1 MLSVEDWAEI
11 RRKIA
16 EELIGQ
22 QFIKGEVALENVRDQ
37 PLRHVLHNGR
47 FKVEDIRFADRRS
60 ECVDHVSKQ
69 RVKLVARKGSF
80 PISGLQWPQRLR
92 AWRSASSFFTPLLRT
107 CPVGTARFSSRV
119 DVEAARAAI
128 LATRVVF
135 SGATFSTAL
144 AFARSIAAP
153 PCKHLTFLDFTVP
166 IGGRRPRDVCYRYG
180 NIGPVSDASNFPQR
194 LTALLAERN
203 MTQLELAA
211 RIGVTR
217 AAMSRYVSGEREP
230 RLVTLVR
237 IAEELDVNVDE
248 LISPESNSVGTALRI
263 VARTKLTEEQK
274 SQFREALDRGGRP

>member
-1 MLSVEDWAEI
+1 M
-11 RRKIA
+11 KIA

-22 QFIKGEVALENVRDQ
+22 QFVKGEVAVEDVRDQ
-37 PLRHVLHNGR
+37 PLRHVLQNGR
-47 FKVEDIRFADRRS
+47 FKVEDVRFADRRS

-80 PISGLQWPQRLR
+80 PIFGLQWHQRLR
-92 AWRSASSFFTPLLRT
+92 AWRSASRLFTPLLRT

-128 LATRVVF
+128 LATRAAF
-135 SGATFSTAL
+135 SGATFPTAL

-153 PCKHLTFLDFTVP
+153 PCTFVDFTVP
-166 IGGRRPRDVCYRYG
+166 IGGRRPREVCYRRG
-180 NIGPVSDASNFPQR
+180 NFGCVNDASNFSQR
-194 LTALLAERN
+194 LAALLAERN

-237 IAEELDVNVDE
+237 IAEELDVNVDD
-248 LISPESNSVGTALRI
+248 LFAAESHSVETALRI
-263 VARTKLTEEQK
+263 VARSTFTEEEK
-274 SQFREALDRGGRP
+274 SQLREALESGGRP